1 MQLYVYV
8 KDTVD
13 EAGAGKESR
22 RPEAPPPAGGT
33 MLKTASLVIALTA
46 AAAAPAHAYAR
57 VPVTLKGSPASMVR
71 QNEVAHENALTF
83 LRTPAQV
90 QEFVAKG
97 RLVPLGGNA
106 DYEMAKGAAFPFAR
120 PETRNFVEQFAPRY
134 HEGCGTKLVITSATR
149 PLDRQPPNAHKL
161 SVHPTGMAVDMRV
174 PRDKKC
180 LRWLETSLLAMERA
194 GELDATHEVH
204 PQHFHVAVFPA
215 EFRTP
220 TTTPSLAPAA
230 GGETTAAT
238 PPAAGTAAKA
248 DGTATPAARAEQPRD
263 AQPPTWV
270 TIAGIA
276 LSAGVLAL
284 ILWHRPRRRDD
295 EPTDLGSAPREH
307 DRAA

>member
-1 MQLYVYV
+1 
-8 KDTVD
+8 
-13 EAGAGKESR
+13 
-22 RPEAPPPAGGT
+22 

-71 QNEVAHENALTF
+71 QNEVAHENELTF

-120 PETRNFVEQFAPRY
+120 AETRNFVEQFAPKY
-134 HEGCGTKLVITSATR
+134 HQGCGTKLVITSATR

-174 PRDKKC
+174 PRDTKC
-180 LRWLETSLLAMERA
+180 LRWLETNLLAMERA
-194 GELDATHEVH
+194 GELDATHEIH

-215 EFRTP
+215 DFRTP
-220 TTTPSLAPAA
+220 TSTPSLSPAA
-230 GGETTAAT
+230 GGESANATTTTAKS
-238 PPAAGTAAKA
+238 AKA
-248 DGTATPAARAEQPRD
+248 GASEASSVRSDAPRQ
-263 AQPPTWV
+263 AQSTWV
-270 TIAGIA
+270 TLAGIA
-276 LSAGVLAL
+276 VSAGVLVL
-284 ILWHRPRRRDD
+284 ILRHRPARRDD
-295 EPTDLGSAPREH
+295 EPTDLGRERHEH